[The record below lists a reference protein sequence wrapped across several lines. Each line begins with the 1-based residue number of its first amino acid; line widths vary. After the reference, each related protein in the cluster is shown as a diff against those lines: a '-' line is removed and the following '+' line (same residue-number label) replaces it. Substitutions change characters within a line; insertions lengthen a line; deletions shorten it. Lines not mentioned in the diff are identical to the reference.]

1 MASSPPKRP
10 LFERLGAPADSAHAT
25 RSLPEAHRSVKV
37 WESGDPK
44 RSRFRQWLAF
54 AGPGFLVS
62 VGYMDPGNWGTDL
75 AGGSQFG
82 YTLLWVI
89 LASNLMAIFL
99 QVLCAR
105 LGIVTGR
112 DLAQSCRDY
121 YARPVGLPYGCCA
134 RLQSSRATWRK

>member
-1 MASSPPKRP
+1 M
-10 LFERLGAPADSAHAT
+10 
-25 RSLPEAHRSVKV
+25 
-37 WESGDPK
+37 
-44 RSRFRQWLAF
+44 
-54 AGPGFLVS
+54 VS

-82 YTLLWVI
+82 YALLWVI

-112 DLAQSCRDY
+112 DLAQTCRDHY
-121 YARPVGLPYGCCA
+121 PRPVAVGLWLLCEIAIIACDLAEVIGSAVALNLLLGLPLVWGVLVTGLDVLFCC
-134 RLQSSRATWRK
+134 S